1 MVRGINQVSVGRGA
15 SGGGARIDS
24 LLGWLFLLLLCLSG
38 CRPLSE
44 PLRVGANLWTGYEP
58 LYLAQRDGLLPEEEI
73 QVIRLASAEQVISAF
88 RNQAVEVAA
97 VTADEAVRIA
107 SRLPEARIILVC
119 DYSNGADALLAR
131 PGLGSLAELKGK
143 RVGLEANAMGA
154 YLLAQAL
161 EAAGLLPSDI
171 TAVPVPIASQE
182 EAYGAGRVDAVV
194 TFDPVRSRLLGHGA
208 KSLFDSSRIPG
219 EIADVL
225 IARPEVLQNRRPEL
239 VRLVRAWFAAR
250 ERLVAAEPETLS
262 AAANHLGLTV
272 KDLGESLKLIELPD
286 PVANQRLLADSAAG
300 LPATIRRV
308 AAELRRHQLVD
319 RPVDPERM
327 IDATVVEGAVRP

>member
-15 SGGGARIDS
+15 SKGGVRLVS
-24 LLGWLFLLLLCLSG
+24 LFGCLFLLLLCVTG
-38 CRPLSE
+38 CRPLPE
-44 PLRVGANLWTGYEP
+44 PLRVGANIWTGYEP
-58 LYLAQRDGLLPEEEI
+58 LYIAQRDRLIPEEEC

-88 RNQAVEVAA
+88 RNRAVDVAA
-97 VTADEAVRIA
+97 VTADEAVQIA
-107 SRLPEARIILVC
+107 SRLPEARIFLVC

-143 RVGLEANAMGA
+143 RVGLEANAVGA
-154 YLLAQAL
+154 YMLAQAL
-161 EAAGLLPSDI
+161 ETAGLLPSDI

-208 KSLFDSSRIPG
+208 QSLFDSSQIPG

-225 IARPEVLQNRRPEL
+225 IARPEVLQKRRPEL

-286 PVANQRLLADSAAG
+286 PAANRRLLSDSAEG

-308 AAELRRHQLVD
+308 AGELQLHKLVEW
-319 RPVDPERM
+319 PVDPERM
-327 IDATVVEGAVRP
+327 IDVTVVEGAARP